1 MNPLKPIRLVAFLI
15 GLSLCLGCQRDD
27 SPNLA
32 PLPLAQM
39 PAVVRQS
46 FEKADGELRAQAE
59 NALRDIQTND
69 LSAAFQDFTEL
80 NSKAK
85 LSTEQHT
92 LLARALTT
100 LSQQL
105 AEAAGQG
112 DEQAAE
118 TLRQR

>member
-1 MNPLKPIRLVAFLI
+1 
-15 GLSLCLGCQRDD
+15 
-27 SPNLA
+27 
-32 PLPLAQM
+32 M

-118 TLRQR
+118 TLRQRLTTK